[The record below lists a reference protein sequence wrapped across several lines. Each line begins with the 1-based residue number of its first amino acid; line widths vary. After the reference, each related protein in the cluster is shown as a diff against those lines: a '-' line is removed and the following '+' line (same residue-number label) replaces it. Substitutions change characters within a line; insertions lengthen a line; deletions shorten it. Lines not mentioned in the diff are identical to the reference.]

1 MNRTTNS
8 KGADRQHLYTIGEAA
23 AFLGVSV
30 NTVKEWR
37 KLGKFPRRYDF
48 TANGWDLW
56 HVSQLRKFAT
66 SRVQDKST

>member
-1 MNRTTNS
+1 MRSTTNS
-8 KGADRQHLYTIGEAA
+8 KGADRQHLYTISEAA

-37 KLGKFPRRYDF
+37 KLGKFPKRWDF

-56 HVSQLRKFAT
+56 AAHQLRAFAKK
-66 SRVQDKST
+66 RIQDKTT